1 MCTFRI
7 LSSAQVVPSLSRPC
21 LSWAVPPSLLVQTS
35 ASWSP
40 QAPSSSPSAKATW
53 QKDATRDTGKPSS
66 RTRKLPKEHPSP
78 EEMKKRSRRE
88 RNRMAAARCR
98 NRRRELTDKLQK
110 EADDLERQKAQLQ
123 EDVAELEREKSR
135 LELVLDVHRPVCKVR
150 KSTSKLSAPADVRSC
165 SADENPRGPSSGA
178 GDDPSEK
185 PNRNI
190 RTAPPVG
197 TSTAA
202 CFTPKSESLH
212 AVLCVSTPSL
222 TPLSFDSVFSY
233 PCSAIHLKATE
244 PPRHPSPRASIDV
257 SPLRC
262 GVAYRHGSTSG
273 DQCSDHSLNSP
284 TLLAL

>member
-1 MCTFRI
+1 MERIYPSGARAPGTRGSGVGSAAPSLQPTTFRI

-190 RTAPPVG
+190 RTAPP
-197 TSTAA
+197 
-202 CFTPKSESLH
+202 
-212 AVLCVSTPSL
+212 
-222 TPLSFDSVFSY
+222 
-233 PCSAIHLKATE
+233 ATE